1 MRTFILFFISTFIFF
16 SCKEK
21 NEQAVSS
28 YQETETIDSI
38 WFKSTEINHHSD
50 PSELEKY
57 LIEQDLVD
65 IKTIDSTI
73 RVDLKYSS
81 SDNFLGVDVYGD
93 FNKCYLQKDVAYK
106 LAEAQKYLKQKFPYY
121 NIIVYDA
128 VRPRHIQ
135 QIMWDTIK
143 VNAAERPKYLSNPKF
158 GSLHNFGAAV
168 DVSIVNNEG
177 MELDMGT
184 EYDYFGEL
192 AYPELENKMIQE
204 EKLSFRQILNRE
216 ILREAMQSAG
226 FFNIQTEWW
235 HFNSCYRNE
244 AIKKYKLI
252 E

>member
-1 MRTFILFFISTFIFF
+1 MRTLLLLFITTFIFF

-21 NEQAVSS
+21 KQEVFSS
-28 YQETETIDSI
+28 SQKKDIVDSI
-38 WFKSTEINHHSD
+38 PLKSSEPSLSTD
-50 PSELEKY
+50 TSELEKN
-57 LIEQDLVD
+57 LIEQGLMD

-81 SDNFLGVDVYGD
+81 SDNFLGVDVYGN
-93 FNKCYLQKDVAYK
+93 FNKAYLQKDVAFK
-106 LAEAQKYLKQKFPYY
+106 LAKAQKHLKQKFPYY

-128 VRPRHIQ
+128 ARPRHIQ

-143 VNAAERPKYLSNPKF
+143 VNAAERPKYLSNPKY

-168 DVSIVNNEG
+168 DVSIVNNDG
-177 MELDMGT
+177 IELDMGT

-192 AYPELENKMIQE
+192 AYPTLESKMIRE
-204 EKLSFRQILNRE
+204 EKLTFRQISNRE
-216 ILREAMQSAG
+216 ILREAMQKAG

-235 HFNSCYRNE
+235 HFNSCYRSD